1 MTPHATKSNEQF
13 SGHPEVASPI
23 VLKLASVTPQKC
35 QGEVVRAK
43 GRGGL
48 RALLCGFDYVIPSA
62 CMWEDFLGKGLSSEH
77 DVGQILGSVDSK
89 PSSTEEQ
96 RIIKMNSEESF

>member
-1 MTPHATKSNEQF
+1 MTPHATNSNEQF

-23 VLKLASVTPQKC
+23 VLKLASVTPQKF
-35 QGEVVRAK
+35 QGEVMRAK

-48 RALLCGFDYVIPSA
+48 RALLCGFDCVLPSTH
-62 CMWEDFLGKGLSSEH
+62 MWEDFLGKGQSSEH
-77 DVGQILGSVDSK
+77 DLDQVLGSVDSK

-96 RIIKMNSEESF
+96 RIIKMNSG